1 MMSGAL
7 VDSSLFVPGDVTSYP
22 VPHPF
27 VVNIGKLSNKVLV
40 SVEVICELIGIH
52 LDQSKSSR
60 FDE

>member
-7 VDSSLFVPGDVTSYP
+7 VDSSLFVPGDVTSNP

-27 VVNIGKLSNKVLV
+27 VVNIGKFCYKVLV
-40 SVEVICELIGIH
+40 SVEVICELIGIQ

>member
-27 VVNIGKLSNKVLV
+27 VVNIGKFCYKVLV
-40 SVEVICELIGIH
+40 SVEVIGKLIGIH
-52 LDQSKSSR
+52 LDQSKCPR